1 MNNVA
6 QPKTYKKP
14 QKKSPKKLA
23 KKPFYKSLFFQVMF
37 AITLG
42 IAFGAIFPSVQ
53 IVKNGLPNAG
63 AEIAET
69 CYSGFNEA
77 GKCLPNLAEKMKPL
91 GDAFISL
98 IKMLIAPIIF
108 CTIVSG
114 IAGMGDVKQVG
125 RVGAKA
131 ILWFEIIT
139 TIALAIGW
147 LMVSLVKPGNG
158 MHITAAPISEDISG
172 KIASAHLSSTTDFF
186 LHMIPQTL
194 IGAFSE
200 GEILQVLVVAILFA
214 LALAKLG
221 EGGKKIHSIID
232 SFSHVLFKMVDL
244 VTVLAPIG
252 AFGAMSYTI
261 GKFGLGSL
269 VDLGSLLLLFY
280 GSCVLFIF
288 IVLAPV
294 MRFYCKLSII
304 KFIKYIR
311 EELFIV
317 LGTSSSE
324 TVLPRMME
332 KLAALGCSKKVV
344 GLTIPAGY
352 SFNLDGSSLYFIMAA
367 LFVTYA
373 TDTPITFVQELTL
386 LGVLLVTSKGAAGVT
401 GSAFLVLA
409 ATLASM
415 NIVPPE
421 KLAVGLA
428 LLFAVDRFMSTGRAL
443 VNLIGNGVATIV
455 IAKWE
460 DSLDYA
466 TAKGV
471 LTGEIEA
478 DLTVL
483 EK

>member
-1 MNNVA
+1 MSVAVAPKISKNPTTKNN
-6 QPKTYKKP
+6 
-14 QKKSPKKLA
+14 
-23 KKPFYKSLFFQVMF
+23 KKPFYKSLLFQVLF
-37 AITLG
+37 AIFLG
-42 IAFGAIFPSVQ
+42 IAFGAIYPSVQ
-53 IVKNGLPNAG
+53 YVKAGLPGAG
-63 AEIAET
+63 TEIAET
-69 CYSGFNEA
+69 CYTGFDAA

-139 TIALAIGW
+139 TIALMIGW
-147 LMVSLVKPGNG
+147 VMVGIVKPGDG
-158 MHITAAPISEDISG
+158 MHITAAPVAESVSK
-172 KIASAHLSSTTDFF
+172 KIASAHLQSTGDFF
-186 LHMIPQTL
+186 MSMIPHTF
-194 IGAFSE
+194 IGAFSD
-200 GEILQVLVVAILFA
+200 GEILQVLLLAILFS
-214 LALAKLG
+214 LALTKLG
-221 EGGKKIHSIID
+221 GEDGKKVHSVID
-232 SFSHVLFKMVDL
+232 AFTHVLFKMVDI
-244 VTVLAPIG
+244 VTLFAPIG
-252 AFGAMSYTI
+252 AFGAMAYTI

-269 VDLGSLLLLFY
+269 TELGSLLLLFY
-280 GSCVLFIF
+280 GTCIMFLAI
-288 IVLAPV
+288 ILAPI
-294 MRFYCKLSII
+294 MRFYCKLSLF
-304 KFIKYIR
+304 KFIKYLR

-332 KLAALGCSKKVV
+332 KLVALGCSRKIV
-344 GLTIPAGY
+344 GLTVPAGY
-352 SFNLDGSSLYFIMAA
+352 SFNLDGSSLYFIMGG
-367 LFVTYA
+367 LFITYA
-373 TDTPITFVQELTL
+373 TDTPITFWQELTL
-386 LGVLLVTSKGAAGVT
+386 LGVLLITSKGAAGVT

-421 KLAVGLA
+421 KLTVGLA
-428 LLFAVDRFMSTGRAL
+428 LLFAIDRFMSTGRAL
-443 VNLIGNGVATIV
+443 VNLIGNGVAAVV

-460 DSLDYA
+460 KELDYNLA
-466 TAKGV
+466 ADILEERK
-471 LTGEIEA
+471 EA